1 MPSAHAPHDQTAG
14 PYAVARVRRN
24 FWALVAATV
33 VAAGVLSQ
41 ALARPAS
48 PGTAVV
54 LALSGLAAVTSVT
67 LAGRILVVTHQLSR
81 RAGTPASPYS
91 GRKA

>member
-1 MPSAHAPHDQTAG
+1 MSSVHGPSGPSARPHAT
-14 PYAVARVRRN
+14 ARVRRN

-41 ALARPAS
+41 ALDRPAGL
-48 PGTAVV
+48 GTAAVV
-54 LALSGLAAVTSVT
+54 AVSGFAAAASVA
-67 LAGRILVVTHQLSR
+67 LAGRILIVTTQLSR
-81 RAGTPASPYS
+81 HHGQSSGPP